1 MKVKQ
6 FEFNM
11 LPVNTYVVWDEHTH
25 EAAVIDA
32 GCYTPK
38 ECETLK
44 EFISEEGLTV
54 KYLLNTHLHFDHI
67 FGIADTAHAHHGDLD
82 GVCYLIYHSHRNG
95 ENGGTRKSTHFI
107 SDDGLSR
114 PQIDP
119 HA

>member
-25 EAAVIDA
+25 EASVIDA

-67 FGIADTAHAHHGDLD
+67 FGKPQRLSDQHAGYRKSGQL
-82 GVCYLIYHSHRNG
+82 RNG
-95 ENGGTRKSTHFI
+95 
-107 SDDGLSR
+107 
-114 PQIDP
+114 
-119 HA
+119 AWC